1 MTSRP
6 CLAVVHYDG
15 GQFVGWQ
22 RQRAGRS
29 VQGEFEAVLERLL
42 GRPTAACGAGRT
54 DSGVHAVGQG
64 VSFLADERWA
74 SDLGGFER
82 ALNALLPRDIWVER
96 VQAMCPGFDARKSA
110 VARRYRYVIGTD
122 AAARSPFR
130 RPYEWALGHPLDAA
144 RLAQAAE
151 SVVGEHDF
159 RGLAATG
166 GGSVK
171 PHYRSRVALAE
182 WAPRTDGAGVTF
194 TIEADRFLHRMV
206 RFLVGAMVD
215 VALCRR
221 PLEDLIRLLAATDNQ
236 AASPPAPPQG
246 LYLVAVRYPA
256 QLYAGSEA

>member
-6 CLAVVHYDG
+6 YLAVVQYDG
-15 GQFVGWQ
+15 AEFAGWQ
-22 RQRAGRS
+22 RQLNART
-29 VQGEFEAVLERLL
+29 VQAEFEAVLERLM
-42 GRPTAACGAGRT
+42 GRRTPATGAGRT
-54 DSGVHAVGQG
+54 DTGVHALGQG
-64 VSFLADERWA
+64 VGFLADGRWTA
-74 SDLGGFER
+74 DPAEVQR

-96 VQAMCPGFDARKSA
+96 VHSMRAGFDARRSA

-122 AAARSPFR
+122 DAARSPFR
-130 RPYEWALGHPLDAA
+130 RPYEWTLGRPLDAELLA
-144 RLAQAAE
+144 RAAALLP
-151 SVVGEHDF
+151 GEHDF

-166 GGSVK
+166 AGSKK

-215 VALCRR
+215 IALGRR
-221 PLEDLIRLLAATDNQ
+221 PLEDLPRLLAATDNH

-246 LYLVAVRYPA
+246 LYLLAVRYPTD
-256 QLYAGSEA
+256 LYAEA